1 MKSQY
6 RTFVN
11 GRWRTEM
18 QINLS
23 EYYDEDIMSRI
34 VWWREHD
41 NMSWREIH
49 SKIYLDTG
57 YRVAS
62 TTLARWMS
70 YERNGR

>member
-23 EYYDEDIMSRI
+23 EFYDEDIMRVI
-34 VWWREHD
+34 KRWRD
-41 NMSWREIH
+41 SMSWREIH

-57 YRVAS
+57 YSVAS